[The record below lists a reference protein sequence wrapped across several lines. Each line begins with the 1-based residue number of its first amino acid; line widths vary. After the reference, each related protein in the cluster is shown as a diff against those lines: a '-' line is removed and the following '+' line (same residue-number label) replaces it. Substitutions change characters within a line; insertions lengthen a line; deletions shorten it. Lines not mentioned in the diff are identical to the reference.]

1 MKVFKNL
8 FNNLFESIGIDLGTA
23 NCVIYVKNKGILIN
37 EPSVAAINTK
47 TNQILAVGEEAK
59 KMLGRTPPH
68 INVVRPLIGGVIS
81 DFEMSRE
88 MIRNFLNKL
97 KKQKIGDWG
106 FKKAIVSIP
115 NDLTEVEKKSVEDAV
130 LNSGC
135 SNVFLIESPIA
146 AALGSGLNIEEAKA
160 NLIIDIG
167 GGTTDIAVISMNGI
181 VTSKTLKIAGDKFNE
196 EIAKFIKEEF
206 KLIIGDLTAE
216 NIKVNIGSAIP
227 QDERLEIIIQG
238 KDVTTGLP
246 KEIIIKNSQIK
257 LVLNKFLKQII
268 ESIIE
273 VIEKTPPELVGDM
286 LKKGIFLCGGG
297 ALLRGLDTIIQKEIG
312 VEAKIS
318 EEPQLAVAKGLG
330 KIIEQFEKYKNI
342 VFNLSFKKE
351 LNL

>member
-1 MKVFKNL
+1 
-8 FNNLFESIGIDLGTA
+8 
-23 NCVIYVKNKGILIN
+23 
-37 EPSVAAINTK
+37 
-47 TNQILAVGEEAK
+47 
-59 KMLGRTPPH
+59 
-68 INVVRPLIGGVIS
+68 
-81 DFEMSRE
+81 
-88 MIRNFLNKL
+88 
-97 KKQKIGDWG
+97 
-106 FKKAIVSIP
+106 
-115 NDLTEVEKKSVEDAV
+115 
-130 LNSGC
+130 
-135 SNVFLIESPIA
+135 
-146 AALGSGLNIEEAKA
+146 
-160 NLIIDIG
+160 
-167 GGTTDIAVISMNGI
+167 
-181 VTSKTLKIAGDKFNE
+181 
-196 EIAKFIKEEF
+196 F